1 MIRIDSN
8 TSAFLALVRAGLWE
22 EACAVSRADWGAVL
36 RLAEEQAV
44 VGLVAA
50 GLEHVPSGR
59 IPKAEALAFGAT
71 ALQIERRNAAMNG
84 FVGTLVTRLRVAGV
98 AFVLVKGQGV
108 ARCYARP
115 LWRACGDVDLLLDAE
130 NYLKAKELLAPL
142 AQEMEPEGVDVLHQ
156 GLVLDGWL
164 VELHGTLRSGVLPR
178 MDRVIDRVQV
188 AVLGGDVRFWRNGS
202 VGVPLPGAD
211 GDIVLIFTHL
221 VKHFIQGGIGLR
233 QVCDWCRVVWT
244 FRDSLDLALL
254 EARLREAG
262 LLAEWRAFAALAVSF
277 LGMPAD
283 AMPLYSPDGRWHRK
297 AERILARILQT
308 GNFGRKRDTSYQT
321 RYPRLV
327 RKTISFWR
335 HTKDCTQ
342 LCAIFPRDA
351 VAVWWRMLLRGLA
364 AVLKGV

>member
-1 MIRIDSN
+1 M
-8 TSAFLALVRAGLWE
+8 RAGLWE
-22 EACAVSRADWGAVL
+22 EARGEVVDFGEVF

-50 GLEHVPSGR
+50 GLEHVPAGR

-71 ALQIERRNAAMNG
+71 ALQIERRNAAMNC
-84 FVGTLVTRLRVAGV
+84 FVGTLVERLRAAGIV
-98 AFVLVKGQGV
+98 FVLVKGQGV
-108 ARCYARP
+108 AQCYARP
-115 LWRACGDVDLLLDAE
+115 LWRACGDIDLLLDAA

-142 AQEMEPEGVDVLHQ
+142 AQEVEPEAVDVLHQ

-178 MDRVIDRVQV
+178 MDRVVDRVQL
-188 AVLGGDVRFWRNGS
+188 AVLQGDVRVWRNGD
-202 VGVPLPGAD
+202 VEVPLPGAD
-211 GDIVLIFTHL
+211 GDVVLIFTHL
-221 VKHFIQGGIGLR
+221 VKHFVQGGVGLR
-233 QVCDWCRVVWT
+233 QVCDWCRLLWT
-244 FRDSLDLALL
+244 FRDSLDRGLL

-351 VAVWWRMLLRGLA
+351 VAVWWHTLLRGLA
-364 AVLKGV
+364 GAFNRNEGAIRSRLRKLGTC